1 MTCLNSPQHIL
12 TVAVRFRVK
21 SERSGIQQLTPYR
34 NKTSADKSFDWSV
47 ERHASAGCC
56 ETRPTLVVQYRH
68 GPLHRIEQRLTD
80 LEVKACFTED
90 LVDAL
95 NRLVT
100 RQQDQIDSLVRE
112 IGRLRQQDAAAE
124 PDGFRSLRDDL
135 PPHY

>member
-1 MTCLNSPQHIL
+1 M
-12 TVAVRFRVK
+12 
-21 SERSGIQQLTPYR
+21 
-34 NKTSADKSFDWSV
+34 D
-47 ERHASAGCC
+47 
-56 ETRPTLVVQYRH
+56 
-68 GPLHRIEQRLTD
+68 PLHRIEQRLTD

-124 PDGFRSLRDDL
+124 PDGFQSLRNDL